1 MRVCWSFLL
10 FFSPFTTA
18 SAATVENRL
27 QELESQVS
35 EMQLLLER
43 LVLKTP
49 PRRPIPEA
57 PRPSPPLA
65 RSYQIRA
72 GDSYWSIARRH
83 GIEVEDLERANPGVN
98 PRRLSIGRTIQISGP
113 AFGPS
118 ATRRASGSYEVRKGD
133 ILGRIAK
140 RHGVSLQELMAANPQ
155 VNPRRLRIGSAL
167 TIPDQSLASVPVARV
182 IPPVETKSGLPETP
196 TSLSKRSQA
205 PEPPAP
211 NLYQKALKP
220 TPPVE
225 ETIEPKPL
233 VSEPVLITLDEDTR
247 FSQIANNHQTTVTM
261 LNELNKREL
270 SPDQMIKA
278 GSQLYIPSR

>member
-1 MRVCWSFLL
+1 MRAFCSFLL

-43 LVLKTP
+43 LALQSP
-49 PRRPIPEA
+49 PRSPIPEA

-83 GIEVEDLERANPGVN
+83 GIQVEDLERANPGVN

-113 AFGPS
+113 S
-118 ATRRASGSYEVRKGD
+118 ATRLVSGSYEVRKGD

-167 TIPDQSLASVPVARV
+167 TIPGQSLASVPVAGV

-196 TSLSKRSQA
+196 TSLSKQSQA
-205 PEPPAP
+205 SEPPAP
-211 NLYQKALKP
+211 SLYQKALKP

-225 ETIEPKPL
+225 ETIEPEPL

>member
-1 MRVCWSFLL
+1 MRAFCSFLL

-43 LVLKTP
+43 LALQSP
-49 PRRPIPEA
+49 PRSPIPEA

-83 GIEVEDLERANPGVN
+83 GIQVEDLERANPGVN

-113 AFGPS
+113 S
-118 ATRRASGSYEVRKGD
+118 ATRLVSGSYEVRKGD
-133 ILGRIAK
+133 ILGRSAK

-155 VNPRRLRIGSAL
+155 VNPRRLRIGSTL
-167 TIPDQSLASVPVARV
+167 TIPGKSLASVPVAGV

-196 TSLSKRSQA
+196 TSLSKQSQA
-205 PEPPAP
+205 SEPPAP
-211 NLYQKALKP
+211 SLYQKALKP

-225 ETIEPKPL
+225 ETIEPEPL

>member
-1 MRVCWSFLL
+1 MRACCSFLL

-43 LVLKTP
+43 LALQSP

-65 RSYQIRA
+65 RSYQIQA

-83 GIEVEDLERANPGVN
+83 GIQVEDLERANPGVN

-113 AFGPS
+113 S
-118 ATRRASGSYEVRKGD
+118 ATRLVSGSYEVRKGD

-155 VNPRRLRIGSAL
+155 VNPRRLRIGSTL
-167 TIPDQSLASVPVARV
+167 TIPGKSLASVPVAGV

-196 TSLSKRSQA
+196 TSLSKQSQA
-205 PEPPAP
+205 SEPPAP
-211 NLYQKALKP
+211 GLYQKTLKP

-225 ETIEPKPL
+225 ETIEPEPL

>member
-1 MRVCWSFLL
+1 MRAFCSFLL

-43 LVLKTP
+43 LALQSP

-83 GIEVEDLERANPGVN
+83 GIQVEDLERANPGVN

-113 AFGPS
+113 S
-118 ATRRASGSYEVRKGD
+118 ATRRVSGSYEVRKGD

-155 VNPRRLRIGSAL
+155 VNPRRLRIGSTL
-167 TIPDQSLASVPVARV
+167 TIPGKSLASVPVAGV

-196 TSLSKRSQA
+196 TSLSKQSQA
-205 PEPPAP
+205 SEPPAP
-211 NLYQKALKP
+211 SLYQKALKP

-225 ETIEPKPL
+225 ETIEPEPL

>member
-1 MRVCWSFLL
+1 
-10 FFSPFTTA
+10 
-18 SAATVENRL
+18 
-27 QELESQVS
+27 
-35 EMQLLLER
+35 MQLLLER
-43 LVLKTP
+43 LALQSP
-49 PRRPIPEA
+49 PRSPIPES

-83 GIEVEDLERANPGVN
+83 GIQVEDLERANPGVN

-113 AFGPS
+113 S
-118 ATRRASGSYEVRKGD
+118 ATRRVSGSYEVRKGD

-155 VNPRRLRIGSAL
+155 VNPRRLRIGSTL
-167 TIPDQSLASVPVARV
+167 TIPGKSLASVPVAGV

-196 TSLSKRSQA
+196 TSLSKQSQA
-205 PEPPAP
+205 SEPPAP
-211 NLYQKALKP
+211 SLYQKALKP

-225 ETIEPKPL
+225 ETIEPEPL